1 MTDQRKWYAGVDW
14 ASASHHVV
22 LTDDEGQKVGGRVF
36 KHGGEGLAAM
46 TGRNAAATNRPAPSN
61 TTIG

>member
-22 LTDDEGQKVGGRVF
+22 LTDDEGQKVGERVLEPFWGR
-36 KHGGEGLAAM
+36 
-46 TGRNAAATNRPAPSN
+46 PW
-61 TTIG
+61 